1 MVPISPLRPHSRK
14 HRRRRRSLRKGRMI
28 SPRRRLVTV
37 WGILIVTM
45 FGLSAKLAH
54 LQLVQGANLKALAQA
69 QQEIYTAPR
78 AARRPMVDRQG
89 NVLAVDRI
97 VYAVYAHPAIFNRR
111 PGKVAEA
118 LAPALEKSADGLL
131 REFAI
136 QETGIKL
143 ATDISEEQ
151 AERIRQLRLDG
162 IELIASQRRFYPQ
175 QALFSQLVGYINIDG
190 EATTGLEYSLE
201 EQLRYPASE
210 TDNQRWSLLKP
221 DTATKD
227 NLRLQL
233 TIDSRLQRVAQR
245 KLEET
250 VIAHSAKR
258 GALIVMDARDG
269 AILSMAMT
277 PTYDP
282 NRYYEAKVEQF
293 KNWTVSD
300 MYEPGS
306 TFKPINVAI
315 ALQEDTIGPD
325 DYVYDEGRLQY
336 DEWTIQNND
345 YASVGG
351 RGSLSIT
358 DVLRHSSNVGMVHIM
373 ETLQRSTYYEWLSRL
388 GLGEITGIEL
398 PAESPGQLKSRG
410 QFVNSAV
417 EAATT
422 SFGQGFSMT
431 PIQLVQLHGSLANGG
446 KLVTPHVVRGLVNA
460 ENELQWQPP
469 RPTPQQVFDPE
480 TTGRVIQM
488 MEAVVATGSGE
499 AAQLSDYRIAGKTGT
514 SQKANEFGEYGE
526 ERITSFVGVLPAD
539 SPRYVILAVIDE
551 PYGEDA
557 YGGSVAAP
565 LVKAVVES
573 LVVLEGVPPLN

>member
-1 MVPISPLRPHSRK
+1 MVPTTPSRAR
-14 HRRRRRSLRKGRMI
+14 HRRRRSLRKGRSL
-28 SPRRRLVTV
+28 SPRGRLVTV
-37 WGILIVTM
+37 WGILLMMMV
-45 FGLSAKLAH
+45 GLAAKLAH
-54 LQLVQGANLKALAQA
+54 LQLKQGATLKALAEA
-69 QQEIYTAPR
+69 QQAVYTVPL
-78 AARRPMVDRQG
+78 AARRPMVDRAG

-97 VYAVYAHPAIFNRR
+97 VYAVYAHPAIFRR
-111 PGKVAEA
+111 NPRSVAET
-118 LAPALEKSADGLL
+118 LAPALEKSTDVLL
-131 REFAI
+131 REFAT
-136 QETGIKL
+136 QETGIKI

-151 AERIRQLRLDG
+151 AERIRRLRLDG
-162 IELIASQRRFYPQ
+162 IELVASQRRFYPQ
-175 QALFSQLVGYINIDG
+175 QALFSQIVGYINIDG

-201 EQLRYPASE
+201 EQLRYPQSE
-210 TDNQRWSLLKP
+210 IDNKRWILQP

-227 NLRLQL
+227 SLRLQL
-233 TIDSRLQRVAQR
+233 TLDSRLQRVAQR

-258 GALIVMDARDG
+258 GALIVMDAQDG

-282 NRYYEAKVEQF
+282 NRYYEAEVEQF
-293 KNWTVSD
+293 KNWAISD

-336 DEWTIQNND
+336 DEWIIQNND
-345 YASVGG
+345 YASIGG
-351 RGSLSIT
+351 RGSMSIT

-373 ETLQRSTYYEWLSRL
+373 ETMQRSTYYEWLSRL
-388 GLGEITGIEL
+388 GLGEVTGIEL

-422 SFGQGFSMT
+422 SFGQGFSLT
-431 PIQLVQLHGSLANGG
+431 PIQLVQLNGALANGG
-446 KLVTPHVVRGLVNA
+446 QLVTPHIVRGLVDPA
-460 ENELQWQPP
+460 GELQWQPP
-469 RPTPQQVFDPE
+469 RPTPKTIFSPE
-480 TTGRVIQM
+480 TTHRVIQM
-488 MEAVVATGSGE
+488 MEAVVASGSGE

-514 SQKANEFGEYGE
+514 SQKANEYGEYGD
-526 ERITSFVGVLPAD
+526 ERITSFAAILPAD
-539 SPRYVILAVIDE
+539 NPRYVILAVIDE
-551 PYGEDA
+551 PYGEEA

-565 LVKAVVES
+565 LVRAVVES
-573 LVVLEGVPPLN
+573 LVVLEAIPPGAATGE